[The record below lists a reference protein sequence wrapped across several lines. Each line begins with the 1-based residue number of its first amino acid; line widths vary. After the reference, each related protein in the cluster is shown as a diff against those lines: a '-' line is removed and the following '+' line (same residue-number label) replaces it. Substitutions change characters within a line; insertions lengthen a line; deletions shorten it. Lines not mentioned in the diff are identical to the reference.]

1 MQVWHLKL
9 VDLVYADGM
18 CIMAGSP
25 QHLQFLIDAL
35 VNYCARLHMEISV
48 AKTKMV
54 VVSNPSAGHLL
65 YRQLFS
71 LAMAFLW
78 GVLTLSNTLVCTFMH
93 QGIYLTLSPL
103 SRQRQLALGVWYS
116 RGILQCGSTVNLEVF
131 VLTRDRETGSLAI
144 YLGLTLTLQGFW
156 QTGKLTIEG
165 QLCNVAGLSSQSPQG
180 SH

>member
-1 MQVWHLKL
+1 M
-9 VDLVYADGM
+9 DLVYADGM

-25 QHLQFLIDAL
+25 QYLQFLIDAL

-48 AKTKMV
+48 AKTKMM
-54 VVSNPSAGHLL
+54 VVSNSSAGHLL
-65 YRQLFS
+65 YQLILLFS
-71 LAMAFLW
+71 LALAFLW

-116 RGILQCGSTVNLEVF
+116 RGILQCGSPVSLEVF

-156 QTGKLTIEG
+156 QTDNEG